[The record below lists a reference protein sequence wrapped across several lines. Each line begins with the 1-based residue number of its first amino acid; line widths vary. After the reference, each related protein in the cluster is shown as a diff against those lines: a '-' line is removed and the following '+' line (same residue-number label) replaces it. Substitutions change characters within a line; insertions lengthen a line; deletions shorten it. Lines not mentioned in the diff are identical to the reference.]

1 MAESDSDKSLS
12 TSENTLPMAA
22 SSSGAAGAMLLPSL
36 APTTAVAADSQF
48 LSPPVNKIK
57 GRQYEISK

>member
-1 MAESDSDKSLS
+1 
-12 TSENTLPMAA
+12 MAA